1 MAKIERVY
9 NVPLRK
15 EWLKVPKYQRAAKAV
30 RALRDFALRHMKTE
44 EVIIGPFANLE
55 IWRHGMRNPPHHV
68 KINAVKEDDGKVVI
82 ELFGKPLPKTQKE
95 KPMEKGAVKKA
106 VEALTGMK
114 VKDKKPEAKPEE
126 KKPAKAEK
134 KAAPKPSGPKAQ
146 KTEEKKPSEGNPAEP
161 AQEAKPSEK

>member
-15 EWLKVPKYQRAAKAV
+15 EWLKVPLYQRAEKAV
-30 RALRDFALRHMKTE
+30 RALRQFTIRHMKSE
-44 EVIIGPFANLE
+44 DVCIGPHANMEL
-55 IWRHGMRNPPHHV
+55 WKHGMRNPPHHI

-82 ELFGKPLPKTQKE
+82 ELFGKPMPSTKKE

-114 VKDKKPEAKPEE
+114 VKDKKPEPKTAEVVSEKPAEKKEE
-126 KKPAKAEK
+126 KP
-134 KAAPKPSGPKAQ
+134 KAAPKSAAPKKEHKAN
-146 KTEEKKPSEGNPAEP
+146 E
-161 AQEAKPSEK
+161 